1 MSTRTRSDYLSALSI
16 RTYAPDVQ
24 RLYRRKARQTG
35 RETRCAVVADAIVTA
50 ERERERGE
58 EEKRVKEREKVI
70 PTAFHERVQD
80 CCACKCAYNIL
91 HNNTKYTRLHHIKR
105 I

>member
-35 RETRCAVVADAIVTA
+35 RETRCAVVADAIVTVQK
-50 ERERERGE
+50 ERERKRERGE
-58 EEKRVKEREKVI
+58 KGVKERENVI
-70 PTAFHERVQD
+70 PTALHVRVQE
-80 CCACKCAYNIL
+80 CCAC
-91 HNNTKYTRLHHIKR
+91 TTV
-105 I
+105 